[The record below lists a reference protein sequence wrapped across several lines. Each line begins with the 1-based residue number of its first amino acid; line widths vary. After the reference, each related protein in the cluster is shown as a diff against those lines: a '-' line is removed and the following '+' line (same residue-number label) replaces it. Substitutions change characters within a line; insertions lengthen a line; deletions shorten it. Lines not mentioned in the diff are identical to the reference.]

1 MEIGSLLVT
10 LAIAI
15 IVVGYVARPLID
27 DRGIAVSDSDRRLS
41 SLQAQRDQILNVLQE
56 LEMDHTMGKISPE
69 DYREQRS
76 SLVAQ
81 GARVLREL
89 DLVSGVALELDGEM
103 RHPDLIS
110 EKLEEQIEAA
120 VLKRRAVKSE
130 IEYNYCSKCGSALE
144 LGDRFCPRCGA
155 ATGPGEVQ

>member
-27 DRGIAVSDSDRRLS
+27 DRGIAVSDWDRRLS
-41 SLQAQRDQILNVLQE
+41 RLQAQRDQILNVLQE
-56 LEMDHTMGKISPE
+56 LEMDNAMGKISAE

-76 SLVAQ
+76 SLVAK
-81 GARVLREL
+81 GVKVLKVL
-89 DLVSGVALELDGEM
+89 DLVSGVALELDSEVS
-103 RHPDLIS
+103 HPDLVS

-120 VLKRRAVKSE
+120 VLKRRAGKSE
-130 IEYNYCSKCGSALE
+130 IESNYCSKCGSALE
-144 LGDRFCPRCGA
+144 LGDRFCPSCGA
-155 ATGPGEVQ
+155 ATGAGEVQ